1 MQSVPRSISYD
12 PELEILVINPIAE
25 VVGCEIHV
33 LRSHASLG
41 LLIMGHC

>member
-25 VVGCEIHV
+25 VVRGNT
-33 LRSHASLG
+33 R
-41 LLIMGHC
+41 